1 MKKFFIVLFLLLSI
15 ISSNDYPS
23 ESTMIT
29 MKLESSKVL
38 PNFQGQQH
46 PRKFNHNVYPGD
58 DEIIVKRDYKEAS
71 RHRII
76 QVSENTFR
84 VVGSPASNWE

>member
-46 PRKFNHNVYPGD
+46 PNKFNHNIYED
-58 DEIIVKRDYKEAS
+58 KYLVKRDYKETR
-71 RHRII
+71 RHII
-76 QVSENTFR
+76 VQVSDNSFR
-84 VVGSPASNWE
+84 VIGSPASDWK

>member
-46 PRKFNHNVYPGD
+46 PRKFNHNVYT
-58 DEIIVKRDYKEAS
+58 DEYMIKRDYKEAW
-71 RHRII
+71 RHRIV
-76 QVSENTFR
+76 QVSDNSFR
-84 VVGSPASNWE
+84 VIGSPASNWE

>member
-46 PRKFNHNVYPGD
+46 PRKFNHNVYT
-58 DEIIVKRDYKEAS
+58 DEYMIKRDYKEAS
-71 RHRII
+71 RHRIV

-84 VVGSPASNWE
+84 VVGSPASNWK

>member
-46 PRKFNHNVYPGD
+46 PNKFNHNIYGD
-58 DEIIVKRDYKEAS
+58 KYIVKRDYKEIT

-84 VVGSPASNWE
+84 VVGSPASNWK